1 MRRLLA
7 GMLLSVLS
15 ALACPS
21 LTTAGA
27 SDEALAL
34 LLIKKGILTQEEYE
48 ALKREI
54 EGVVLPAPAM
64 AARQPAAP
72 PVDTESAAL
81 PVDRLRDEVRDE
93 LKRRDEGSV
102 KIDAGAQIR
111 VRGDFARNQNFTDF
125 TFTPGASEG
134 QALERIR
141 PRASI
146 ELPASKV
153 RLVTQGQWYGRR
165 GGVDEREDLDLY
177 QAYIEWNDILDSPV
191 SIRAGR
197 QELVYGSTFFLGAN
211 DFYNG
216 LTWDGLK
223 LTLAPGA
230 DFTVDAVGVTMATL
244 NPGDPDIY
252 LAGVYATWRAAE
264 GHALEGYFFYNAGF
278 YPFSHGEVTL
288 PSDGH
293 RWFTLGAR
301 VAGRAHGLDYE
312 LEPLV
317 QWGSVPSPDGRGSDD
332 VRAWGGHAELGYTFP
347 LAWKPRLFGAY
358 AWGSG
363 DAKPFDGTYREF
375 HGTVFNDHPVVGDMS
390 VVADLSGV
398 AVGETRASGV
408 RVWVAGAL
416 LSPTADLSLSLDA
429 HRFFASEVPDG
440 FSRDLGIE
448 LNLVASYR
456 LWEKLTMLVGVN
468 RFLTGRFFRQAA
480 GTRRDI
486 DYAYVQATLE
496 F

>member
-1 MRRLLA
+1 
-7 GMLLSVLS
+7 MLLSVLS

-48 ALKREI
+48 ALKKEI
-54 EGVVLPAPAM
+54 EGVVPPAPAM

-72 PVDTESAAL
+72 PVDTESAAP

-165 GGVDEREDLDLY
+165 GGVEEREDLDLY

-278 YPFSHGEVTL
+278 YPVSHGEVTL

-301 VAGRAHGLDYE
+301 VPDALAGSTTSSSRWFSGEASRARTAAE
-312 LEPLV
+312 VMTSEPGEGTRSSGTRFR
-317 QWGSVPSPDGRGSDD
+317 WRGSPASSAPTPGD
-332 VRAWGGHAELGYTFP
+332 RATPSRSTARTASSTAPCSTTIPW
-347 LAWKPRLFGAY
+347 
-358 AWGSG
+358 S
-363 DAKPFDGTYREF
+363 
-375 HGTVFNDHPVVGDMS
+375 
-390 VVADLSGV
+390 
-398 AVGETRASGV
+398 ET
-408 RVWVAGAL
+408 
-416 LSPTADLSLSLDA
+416 
-429 HRFFASEVPDG
+429 
-440 FSRDLGIE
+440 
-448 LNLVASYR
+448 
-456 LWEKLTMLVGVN
+456 
-468 RFLTGRFFRQAA
+468 
-480 GTRRDI
+480 
-486 DYAYVQATLE
+486 
-496 F
+496 